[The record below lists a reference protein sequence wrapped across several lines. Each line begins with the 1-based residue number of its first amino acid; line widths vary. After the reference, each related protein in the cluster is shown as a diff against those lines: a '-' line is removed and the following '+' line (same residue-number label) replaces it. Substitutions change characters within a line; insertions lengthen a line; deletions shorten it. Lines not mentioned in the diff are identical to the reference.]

1 MKIFLK
7 VLSCIGAIVLLL
19 LSMVFLF
26 VEFRALFAGD
36 LVLAQ
41 NVGSA
46 VTAAISRILV
56 FLLFGFFAVFAIL
69 NAIKPRNSVWFISL
83 GFVSVVAAATTFRFY
98 DWYFALGLILSAGI
112 AVLAGLD
119 NAVRR
124 R

>member
-112 AVLAGLD
+112 TVLAGLD